1 MMDSRLL
8 ALAALGG
15 AYWYLKG
22 RKQRNP
28 QRPSLR
34 RNPTREELL
43 AQQKALYDRLNEL
56 YEGPNYF
63 AGAGATNKWMT
74 SKQSAIKRT
83 RAKLHSV
90 QRKLGLP
97 SGADIDNLSG
107 STQAGRYRHKKR
119 FGYYP

>member
-1 MMDSRLL
+1 MDSRLL

-56 YEGPNYF
+56 YEGPSYF
-63 AGAGATNKWMT
+63 TGAGATN
-74 SKQSAIKRT
+74 KQSAIKRT

-97 SGADIDNLSG
+97 SGADIDNLSR

-119 FGYYP
+119 YGYYP